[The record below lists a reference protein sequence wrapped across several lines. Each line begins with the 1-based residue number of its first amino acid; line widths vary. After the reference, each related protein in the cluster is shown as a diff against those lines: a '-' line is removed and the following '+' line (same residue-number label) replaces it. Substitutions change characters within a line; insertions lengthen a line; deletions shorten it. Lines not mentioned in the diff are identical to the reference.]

1 VALPVEWLSDADK
14 YRSVLQGRHIGQRL
28 DQGSKRIDVMVKGI
42 GDEIDKSGVYV
53 YPQPVASFIYH
64 ANGHIELW
72 NDWSTTLI
80 VDVGTGTF
88 NLAMFVGG
96 TWIDE
101 YATSVPHGMG
111 LVLEYA
117 LQNQEQDVSRRDMV
131 GIARAKLWARDR
143 TMMAYA
149 RQPIEQ
155 LSDEI
160 LQNIAD
166 IAGNTTLTRVILTG
180 GGAKYVQPAIRDK
193 FGELVLMS
201 SEPAMDN
208 VRGLYLASQ

>member
-1 VALPVEWLSDADK
+1 
-14 YRSVLQGRHIGQRL
+14 
-28 DQGSKRIDVMVKGI
+28 
-42 GDEIDKSGVYV
+42 
-53 YPQPVASFIYH
+53 
-64 ANGHIELW
+64 
-72 NDWSTTLI
+72 
-80 VDVGTGTF
+80 
-88 NLAMFVGG
+88 
-96 TWIDE
+96 
-101 YATSVPHGMG
+101 
-111 LVLEYA
+111 
-117 LQNQEQDVSRRDMV
+117 
-131 GIARAKLWARDR
+131 
-143 TMMAYA
+143 MMAYA